1 MGGPCLLACWSV
13 SYTHLDVYKR
23 QVLWAVR
30 ESPFDLEVQ
39 PPLRVRLLH
48 GERLVLHFKLHHI
61 ACDWWSMLLLVVVRD
76 DGVGLPDEL
85 PRSLGLEIAEAL
97 VADDLQ
103 GELQFVRRPVGAEVR
118 IRLPRTQERD

>member
-1 MGGPCLLACWSV
+1 MRRTWKWAKRNSLEHAFVGRAAGHIDISLAR
-13 SYTHLDVYKR
+13 TPD
-23 QVLWAVR
+23 A
-30 ESPFDLEVQ
+30 
-39 PPLRVRLLH
+39 
-48 GERLVLHFKLHHI
+48 
-61 ACDWWSMLLLVVVRD
+61 LLVVVRD

>member
-1 MGGPCLLACWSV
+1 MVVNELVQNSLEHAFVGRNAGHIDIVLARAP
-13 SYTHLDVYKR
+13 D
-23 QVLWAVR
+23 A
-30 ESPFDLEVQ
+30 
-39 PPLRVRLLH
+39 
-48 GERLVLHFKLHHI
+48 
-61 ACDWWSMLLLVVVRD
+61 LLVVVRD